1 MGRSD
6 PPLNYESE
14 GNMGYNTLNYTEQ
27 GGDKTVIGGEI
38 EVTGT
43 ITLTD
48 ATVAGV
54 VTAPV
59 VDTLVSE
66 STTSALSAAQGKALK
81 DTADTLATTVAG
93 KITASAAANQAA
105 STEATNPT
113 VAEFNTLLAALKTAG
128 LMVGD

>member
-1 MGRSD
+1 
-6 PPLNYESE
+6 
-14 GNMGYNTLNYTEQ
+14 MGYNTLNYTEQ